1 MNFLKS
7 VRKAEGGADNDC
19 MGKGSYGLLLTL
31 LFTVIAPLASQD
43 LKIEARDV
51 YIEME
56 PEEGFHLWIR
66 QKPGMKSVL
75 ITESTADPDK
85 KVDTFALRSY
95 DYNPYNGDEIRM
107 LNGEVLPQD
116 RGMYYLIDSSPE
128 YNEILGDQ
136 AFRIFVPLNVTYGYP
151 WSREGQVEIR
161 QGTWLNI
168 RSYEMPYADYSGS
181 FLDNPF
187 VLSAKIKEL
196 PPPVVVEEVEK
207 ELEDIM
213 EEAAIMTGGEF
224 IRAED
229 GDEAVDKIGQILTTI
244 KGGSIDIVLVV
255 DTTVSMKNDINFI
268 QKKLVPLVKTHI
280 EGFDDFRVGIVL
292 YRDYKEAYL
301 TKEIPFQF
309 DLEKIQW
316 YLNRITVSGGR
327 DIPEAV
333 YEGIFSGVTN
343 FDWMGDNRII
353 IQVGDAPPHDVPK
366 GEITKDMV
374 YQEAA
379 KLGISIYPILLPSEY

>member
-1 MNFLKS
+1 LNFMKS
-7 VRKAEGGADNDC
+7 IRSPWNTADKNCMRK
-19 MGKGSYGLLLTL
+19 GLTGLFILLIFVL
-31 LFTVIAPLASQD
+31 SPVISQD
-43 LKIEARDV
+43 LKIEPGDV
-51 YIEME
+51 YIQME
-56 PEEGFHLWIR
+56 ADQGFHLWIR
-66 QKPGMKSVL
+66 QKAGMNSVIL
-75 ITESTADPDK
+75 TESTADPEK
-85 KVDTFALRSY
+85 RVDSFALRSY
-95 DYNPYNGDEIRM
+95 DYNSFNGDEPRM
-107 LNGEVLPQD
+107 LDGEILSQD

-128 YNEILGDQ
+128 YNELLDDQ

-151 WSREGQVEIR
+151 WSREGQLEIR

-168 RSYEMPYADYSGS
+168 RSFEMPFADYNGNY
-181 FLDNPF
+181 LDNPF

-196 PPPVVVEEVEK
+196 PPPVVIEEVEK

-229 GDEAVDKIGQILTTI
+229 GDEAVDKIGRILSSV

-268 QKKLVPLVKTHI
+268 QKKLVPLVESHI
-280 EGFDDFRVGIVL
+280 AGFEEFRTGIVM

-301 TKEIPFQF
+301 TKEIPFQT
-309 DLEKIQW
+309 DLERVQW

-333 YEGIFSGVTN
+333 YEGIFSGITN
-343 FDWMGDNRII
+343 FEWAGDHRII
-353 IQVGDAPPHDVPK
+353 IQVGDAPPHEEPK
-366 GEITKDMV
+366 GKITKAMV
-374 YQEAA
+374 YDEAA
-379 KLGISIYPILLPSEY
+379 KMGISIYPILLPSEY